1 MVQFLRSNS
10 VTRHVNFKRT
20 KIGKKCQNRKK
31 TKMQHFKSFSK
42 IVYRVFWVLK
52 CHKLLGH
59 PVPLQPFQSKGEKA
73 FLTSFWQ
80 KKKATT
86 VLSPTWEIR
95 LKKMM
100 KMACQIVLHSV
111 AKKWK
116 KKWENISK
124 IGVFLFLTSSD
135 LGGHRVHTFIW
146 IFPPKIAVTL

>member
-1 MVQFLRSNS
+1 
-10 VTRHVNFKRT
+10 
-20 KIGKKCQNRKK
+20 
-31 TKMQHFKSFSK
+31 MQHFKSFSK

-111 AKKWK
+111 ANKGNSIMT

-124 IGVFLFLTSSD
+124 IAIFLLLASSG
-135 LGGHRVHTFIW
+135 LKWPRRLKLHLYILLL
-146 IFPPKIAVTL
+146 IFMSQCC